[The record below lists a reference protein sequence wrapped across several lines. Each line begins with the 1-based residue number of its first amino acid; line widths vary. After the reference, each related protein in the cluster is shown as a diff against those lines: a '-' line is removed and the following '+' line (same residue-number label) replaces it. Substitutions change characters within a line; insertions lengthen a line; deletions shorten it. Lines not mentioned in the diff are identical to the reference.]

1 MKRFRM
7 LSLGG
12 LALAAATAAVAAP
25 AIADSSP
32 TITIR
37 HQMHGCH
44 AWSFAGGPFKSSL
57 KVSVARST
65 SLTVADNDVMPHTFI
80 QVAGP
85 KVTIARPVMRHM
97 GATMVVRFSKAGV
110 YRFATKAGE
119 DYKSAVGMKTMG
131 EDNVL
136 HLTVTVR

>member
-1 MKRFRM
+1 MKRFR
-7 LSLGG
+7 SLTWGG
-12 LALAAATAAVAAP
+12 LAVAAATAAVAAP
-25 AIADSSP
+25 ALAGPSS

-44 AWSFAGGPFKSSL
+44 AWSFAGGQFKSSL

-65 SLTVADNDVMPHTFI
+65 SLTVVDNDVMPHMFI
-80 QVAGP
+80 QVAGT
-85 KVTIARPVMRHM
+85 KVTIARPAMRKM
-97 GATMVVRFSKAGV
+97 GATAVVRFSKAGV
-110 YRFATKAGE
+110 YRFTTKAGE
-119 DYKSAVGMKTMG
+119 DYKSAVDMKTMG

>member
-1 MKRFRM
+1 MKRFRK

-12 LALAAATAAVAAP
+12 LALAAVTAVVAGPAVAGP
-25 AIADSSP
+25 AS
-32 TITIR
+32 TVTIR

-44 AWSFAGGPFKSSL
+44 AWSFAGGPFKSTL

-65 SLTVADNDVMPHTFI
+65 SLKIVDNDVMPHTFV

-85 KVTIARPVMRHM
+85 KVKIASPAMRRM
-97 GATMVVRFSKAGV
+97 GATALVRFGKAGV
-110 YRFATKAGE
+110 YRFTTKVGE
-119 DYKSAVGMKTMG
+119 DYKFASGTKTTG

-136 HLTVTVR
+136 RLIVTVR